1 MIISKTPYRISF
13 FGGGSDY
20 PVWYKKYG
28 GEVIST
34 TIDKYLYISCRQ
46 LPNFFEHKYRVVYS
60 KVEEVRYIDEIKH
73 LVVKKALKNF
83 DIKKN
88 LEIHYDGEL
97 PSRSGVGSS
106 SSFIV
111 GFLNVLNFIKN
122 KKLINQKDLASQSI
136 SFEQNIMQETVGS
149 QDQIACAI
157 GGINNLIFNKNGY
170 LVKKIKNKK
179 FFKKLNNNLIL
190 LYTQKQRYSSN
201 VAKKFINTINSS
213 KKKEILEILKCVKIA
228 KKLIKSNDLLGFA
241 ELLNYSWQIKKNL
254 HKKISNNFLNGI
266 YDQAIKNG
274 AIGGK
279 ILGAGSGGFFLFYV
293 PEEKHKFF
301 LKKMN
306 SFTSIPFK
314 FESEGSK
321 IIFKDKNIL

>member
-46 LPNFFEHKYRVVYS
+46 LPNFFDHKYRVVYS
-60 KVEEVRYIDEIKH
+60 KVEEVKNLNNIKH
-73 LVVKKALKNF
+73 IVVKEALKNLN
-83 DIKKN
+83 IKQN

-122 KKLINQKDLASQSI
+122 RKLINQKELAFQSI
-136 SFEQNIMQETVGS
+136 KFEQKILRETVGS

-157 GGINNLIFNKNGY
+157 GGVNNLIFNKQGY
-170 LVKKIKNKK
+170 SIKKFENKN

-190 LYTQKQRYSSN
+190 IYTQKQRYSSN
-201 VAKKFINTINSS
+201 VAKKFINTITSS
-213 KKKEILEILKCVKIA
+213 KKKEILDILECVKIA
-228 KKLIKSNDLLGFA
+228 KKLIKNNDLVGFA
-241 ELLNYSWQIKKNL
+241 ELLNHSWQIKKNL
-254 HKKISNNFLNGI
+254 HKEISNSFLNDI
-266 YDQAIKNG
+266 YDKAIRHG

-293 PEEKHKFF
+293 PEDKHNFF
-301 LKKMN
+301 LKKMEK
-306 SFTSIPFK
+306 FTSIPFK
-314 FESEGSK
+314 FESDGSK
-321 IIFKDKNIL
+321 IIFKDKKNI

>member
-157 GGINNLIFNKNGY
+157 GGVNNLIFNKNGY

>member
-20 PVWYKKYG
+20 PVWYKKHG

-60 KVEEVRYIDEIKH
+60 KVEEVKNLNSIKH
-73 LVVKKALKNF
+73 VVVKKALKNF
-83 DIKKN
+83 NIKQN

-111 GFLNVLNFIKN
+111 GFLNILNFINNRKI
-122 KKLINQKDLASQSI
+122 INQKDLAFQSI
-136 SFEQNIMQETVGS
+136 KFEQKILKETVGS
-149 QDQIACAI
+149 QDQIACAT
-157 GGINNLIFNKNGY
+157 GGVNNLIFNKEGY
-170 LVKKIKNKK
+170 SIKKFENKN

-190 LYTQKQRYSSN
+190 IYTQKQRYSSN
-201 VAKKFINTINSS
+201 VAKKFVNTITSS
-213 KKKEILEILKCVKIA
+213 KKKEIFDILECVKIA
-228 KKLIKSNDLLGFA
+228 KKLIKNNDLLGFA

-254 HKKISNNFLNGI
+254 HKDISNSFLNDI
-266 YDQAIKNG
+266 YDKAIKNG

-293 PEEKHKFF
+293 PEEKQNFF
-301 LKKMN
+301 LKKMEK
-306 SFTSIPFK
+306 FTSIPFK
-314 FESEGSK
+314 FETEGSK
-321 IIFKDKNIL
+321 IIFKDKKNI

>member
-46 LPNFFEHKYRVVYS
+46 LPNFFDHKYRVVYS
-60 KVEEVRYIDEIKH
+60 KVEEVKDINSIKH
-73 LVVKKALKNF
+73 TVVKKALKKFN
-83 DIKKN
+83 IKQN

-111 GFLNVLNFIKN
+111 GFLNILNYLN
-122 KKLINQKDLASQSI
+122 NQKLINQKDLALQSI
-136 SFEQNIMQETVGS
+136 KFEQETLKEFVGS

-157 GGINNLIFNKNGY
+157 GGVNNLKFDKNGFSI
-170 LVKKIKNKK
+170 KKLENKK
-179 FFKKLNNNLIL
+179 FFKKLNKNLVLI
-190 LYTQKQRYSSN
+190 YTHKQRYSSN
-201 VAKKFINTINSS
+201 VAKKFVNKITST
-213 KKKEILEILKCVKIA
+213 KKKEIFDILECVKIA
-228 KKLIKSNDLLGFA
+228 KQLIKNDDLIGFGELLG
-241 ELLNYSWQIKKNL
+241 YSWQIKKSL
-254 HKKISNNFLNGI
+254 HKEISNSFLDDI
-266 YDQAIKNG
+266 YDNAMKNG
-274 AIGGK
+274 ATGGK

-293 PEEKHKFF
+293 SEEKQKFF
-301 LKKMN
+301 LNKMKK
-306 SFTSIPFK
+306 FTVIPFK

-321 IIFKDKNIL
+321 IIFKNSQNI

>member
-20 PVWYKKYG
+20 PIWYKRYG

-34 TIDKYLYISCRQ
+34 TIDKYLFISCRQ

-60 KVEEVRYIDEIKH
+60 RVEEVKHIGDIKH
-73 LVVKKALKNF
+73 TVVKNALKNF
-83 DIKKN
+83 NIKKN

-111 GFLNVLNFIKN
+111 GFLNILNYLKN
-122 KKLINQKDLASQSI
+122 KKQISQKDLALQSI
-136 SFEQNIMQETVGS
+136 NFEQNVMRETVGS

-157 GGINNLIFNKNGY
+157 GGVNNLVFNKNGF
-170 LVKKIKNKK
+170 LVKKIQNKH
-179 FFKKLNNNLIL
+179 FFKKLNDNLIL

-213 KKKEILEILKCVKIA
+213 KKKEIIEILKCVKIA
-228 KKLIKSNDLLGFA
+228 KKLIKNNDLLGFA

-254 HKKISNNFLNGI
+254 HKKISNNFLNDI
-266 YDQAIKNG
+266 YDQAIRNG

-293 PEEKHKFF
+293 PKEKHKFF

-306 SFTSIPFK
+306 KFTSIPFK
-314 FESEGSK
+314 FETEGSK
-321 IIFKDKNIL
+321 IIFRDKNKL